1 MAADRYY
8 MFKYN
13 NIWNNI
19 NYFTTKR

>member
-8 MFKYN
+8 IFKYN

-19 NYFTTKR
+19 NYFTTKT